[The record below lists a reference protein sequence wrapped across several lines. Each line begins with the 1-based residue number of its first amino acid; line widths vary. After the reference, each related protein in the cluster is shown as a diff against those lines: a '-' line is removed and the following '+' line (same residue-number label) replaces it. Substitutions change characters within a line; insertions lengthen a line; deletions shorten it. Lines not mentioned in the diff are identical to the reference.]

1 MSANDPVREMIEERK
16 IQKENAL
23 DKLNEYQLTQ

>member
-1 MSANDPVREMIEERK
+1 MPVREMIEERK